1 MQTEHVSN
9 QAIDTISEFR
19 ESKTDIDLVSIITTL
34 TQLDER
40 EGKEAMEQWAKEYG
54 VSRKEFIKLIKEEI
68 EWRKDYCKSILLN
81 KESSEQEKDFARNI
95 LDALKE
101 VENNSSIK
109 KQFNWGMFFMIIA
122 ILLSILYFTRRF
134 SGGK

>member
-9 QAIDTISEFR
+9 KAIDTISKFG

-34 TQLDER
+34 TQLDEK
-40 EGKEAMEQWAKEYG
+40 EGKEAMEQWAKDYG
-54 VSRKEFIKLIKEEI
+54 VSRKEFVKLIKEEI

-81 KESSEQEKDFARNI
+81 KDSSEQEKDFAINI

-122 ILLSILYFTRRF
+122 ILLSILYFARRF